1 MLAGDPT
8 KDHQVAVAD
17 PVQAQLQRL
26 RSFLSSRARPR
37 EDRCSVCTWS
47 EPTMTR
53 SPGHVHHEMPARS
66 RVGLAAPSTAWPP
79 TAGSPTGPQPARRL
93 NRRGHGSSPSAWMA
107 SPLLPAVIAGRW
119 RDACNLGFRRLW
131 AGLLFTTFPP
141 AVDHLPRSRRSRL
154 LDCGHGPNN
163 PIPQID
169 RSTAGAPQ
177 ARSRPAAGRHPG
189 RRAPPWSRCPAGP
202 GWPQLTMPVAVRWS
216 PRIQPCLRPRHPQ
229 PRCGPLP
236 DGRSP
241 PR

>member
-1 MLAGDPT
+1 MPIIWLVPWSPGASAGTQITATAKARAATPT
-8 KDHQVAVAD
+8 ARV
-17 PVQAQLQRL
+17 
-26 RSFLSSRARPR
+26 RSSPSTHS
-37 EDRCSVCTWS
+37 CSVCTWS

-107 SPLLPAVIAGRW
+107 
-119 RDACNLGFRRLW
+119 
-131 AGLLFTTFPP
+131 FPP

-177 ARSRPAAGRHPG
+177 ARSRPAAGR
-189 RRAPPWSRCPAGP
+189 RAPPWSRCSAGP